1 MRKILAFLC
10 LVACL
15 AFVTPAQAQMRGDV
29 QTAKAPTQ
37 LYDTGGAAFSLNKL
51 FSPAHFQMS
60 HSYEMSMGSF
70 GGGNSYSMGAYTN
83 TLAWQF
89 SDKLAARAD
98 VSFAFSP
105 FGGNALGDEG
115 GIENGR
121 LFLRNAEIA
130 YRPKEN
136 MLFHIRV
143 QQSPYGSYMSPYG
156 YHGYGYSPFGYDRF
170 GYDSYG
176 ASADRLF
183 WKDVR

>member
-1 MRKILAFLC
+1 MRKILSFLC
-10 LVACL
+10 LVAFL
-15 AFVTPAQAQMRGDV
+15 AIATPAQAQMRGDV
-29 QTAKAPTQ
+29 QTAKAPAQ
-37 LYDTGGAAFSLNKL
+37 LYDTGAAGFALNKL
-51 FSPAHFQMS
+51 FSPAHFQMR

-70 GGGNSYSMGAYTN
+70 GGNGYSLGAYTN

-105 FGGNALGDEG
+105 FGSSAFGQES

-130 YRPKEN
+130 YRPTEN
-136 MLFHIRV
+136 MLFHVRV
-143 QQSPYGSYMSPYG
+143 QQSPYGAYMSPYG
-156 YHGYGYSPFGYDRF
+156 YRGYGYGPFYDGF
-170 GYDSYG
+170 GHDSFG

-183 WKDVR
+183 WKDAR